1 MSLPWTACHI
11 HIWGNICVRKE
22 CFCLCFARQEHESKN
37 FDWCVQVLWTLK
49 SETEWSRNSIFIFSP
64 QTAELDLEKQ
74 IIKKEKKKPN
84 KQTKKEFSPHIPF
97 PETWKAHVHKA
108 YSCHLSPVTN
118 HLCTHQG
125 LAMDF
130 IKLVFILFY
139 LILFYSILFFL
150 TFLYKTHYLTF
161 YSITL
166 VP

>member
-74 IIKKEKKKPN
+74 IIKKEKKKNLTN
-84 KQTKKEFSPHIPF
+84 KQKRSLAHTSHFLKHGKPTSTKHIPVTCLLL
-97 PETWKAHVHKA
+97 PTISVLTRGWPWT
-108 YSCHLSPVTN
+108 LSS
-118 HLCTHQG
+118 LFLFC
-125 LAMDF
+125 
-130 IKLVFILFY
+130 FILFCF
-139 LILFYSILFFL
+139 ILFCFF
-150 TFLYKTHYLTF
+150 
-161 YSITL
+161 
-166 VP
+166 